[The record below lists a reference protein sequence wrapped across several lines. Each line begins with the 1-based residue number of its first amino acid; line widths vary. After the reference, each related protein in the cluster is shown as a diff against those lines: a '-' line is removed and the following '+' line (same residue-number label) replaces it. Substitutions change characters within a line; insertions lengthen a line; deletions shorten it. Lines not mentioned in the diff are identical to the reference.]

1 MKLLITADKIDG
13 CVELPSFVVY
23 DLETQKQTLIP
34 YQKELDSPAALNS
47 GRETFRPFGMCKTED
62 SLYVASND
70 RLAEFSLDG
79 YKFTGLLGSAT
90 LFVNTHQVYFHNSTT
105 YITNAANDS
114 LGIYD
119 GNSTEFFSFQNL
131 SKVTTIPY
139 PIDAYQLDRK
149 HINSVT
155 IHQELLYVV
164 AHRDT
169 QFGSAIYCIDPKT
182 WLVQKRIPAGIACHG
197 VQMYQDNA
205 YTLSTGTGDLFEIS
219 LTEDKITRYFV
230 VDPNMFFL
238 RGLQRH
244 GDKLYFV
251 ASTNFHNP
259 DTNNGC
265 FLYVFDLVKK
275 QIETKI
281 DLAPIIVVNDILIT
295 E

>member
-1 MKLLITADKIDG
+1 MKLLLTVDRIDSPIG
-13 CVELPSFVVY
+13 VPSFVIY
-23 DLETQKQTLIP
+23 DTETNSQRFIP
-34 YQKELDSPAALNS
+34 YQVELDSPAALNS
-47 GRETFRPFGMCKTED
+47 GRETFRPFGMCKTGGD
-62 SLYVASND
+62 LYVASND
-70 RLAEFSLDG
+70 RLAKFSLDD
-79 YKFTGLLGSAT
+79 YKFTGLLNNAT
-90 LFVNTHQVYFHNSTT
+90 LFVNTHQVYSYNSTT

-119 GNSTEFFSFQNL
+119 GNSTEFFSFQSL
-131 SKVTTIPY
+131 SKVTTVPY

-149 HINSVT
+149 HINSVVVYDG
-155 IHQELLYVV
+155 LLYVV

-169 QFGSAIYCIDPKT
+169 QFGSAIYCINPKT
-182 WLVQKRIPAGIACHG
+182 WLVQKRIPAGIDCHG
-197 VQMYQDNA
+197 VQIYEGNA

-238 RGLQRH
+238 RGLQQH
-244 GDKLYFV
+244 GNKLYFV

-265 FLYVFDLVKK
+265 FLYVFDLIKK

-281 DLAPIIVVNDILIT
+281 DLDPIVVVNDILIT